1 MFARYGVQ
9 VLHWTPTSFP
19 RTAMHSWTELRS
31 QQFYRRGNDLNRPGM
46 TGDVSN
52 QFYNMC
58 SWLSGSKKIQPFW
71 YTSEL
76 MNYFFSW
83 DRSDLYIYIH
93 IFIYWYIFIFTYTI
107 RPSSYLLW
115 TWTRYPL
122 NPPMLPQEAKD
133 PIYLQERQVAKLQ
146 RSVIARNSG
155 DMARNGLIGNAWD
168 RVGW

>member
-83 DRSDLYIYIH
+83 DRSDLYIYT
-93 IFIYWYIFIFTYTI
+93 YI
-107 RPSSYLLW
+107 YLLIYIYIYIHY
-115 TWTRYPL
+115 TSQLLFAMNL
-122 NPPMLPQEAKD
+122 NKISPKSSHAATGSQGSDLPTGTSSSKA
-133 PIYLQERQVAKLQ
+133 PTV
-146 RSVIARNSG
+146 SHCT
-155 DMARNGLIGNAWD
+155 
-168 RVGW
+168 